1 MFSRSKPTQDDAP
14 SQALGGQSSGQP
26 NRMATGARN
35 TTFSIIGSDVVIAGN
50 VSATVDLHVDG
61 RIEGDLS
68 CANLVQ
74 GAESLI
80 KGAIVAESAKLA
92 GTVDGAITARDLTIH
107 ATAKITGDVAYEN
120 LTIEQGSQ
128 IEGRFSHRRGA
139 GTQPR
144 AISSGGS
151 AAPVQEVLT
160 AAE

>member
-1 MFSRSKPTQDDAP
+1 
-14 SQALGGQSSGQP
+14 
-26 NRMATGARN
+26 MATGARG
-35 TTFSIIGSDVVIAGN
+35 TTFSVLGGDVVITGN

-74 GAESLI
+74 GPESLI
-80 KGAIVAESAKLA
+80 KGAVVAETARLA
-92 GTVDGAITARDLTIH
+92 GTVDGSINCRDLTIQ
-107 ATAKITGDVAYEN
+107 ASAKITGDVSYEN

-128 IEGRFSHRRGA
+128 VEGRFSHRRGA

-144 AISSGGS
+144 AIP
-151 AAPVQEVLT
+151 AANAKPAQDVLT

>member
-1 MFSRSKPTQDDAP
+1 
-14 SQALGGQSSGQP
+14 
-26 NRMATGARN
+26 MATGARN
-35 TTFSIIGSDVVIAGN
+35 TTFSIIGSDVVITGN
-50 VSATVDLHVDG
+50 VSATVDLHIDG

-74 GAESLI
+74 GADSMV

-92 GTVDGAITARDLTIH
+92 GSVDGSITARDLVIH
-107 ATAKITGDVAYEN
+107 STAKITGDVAYEN

-128 IEGRFSHRRGA
+128 IEGRFAHRRGA

-144 AISSGGS
+144 AIGSGS
-151 AAPVQEVLT
+151 TTAPAQEVLS